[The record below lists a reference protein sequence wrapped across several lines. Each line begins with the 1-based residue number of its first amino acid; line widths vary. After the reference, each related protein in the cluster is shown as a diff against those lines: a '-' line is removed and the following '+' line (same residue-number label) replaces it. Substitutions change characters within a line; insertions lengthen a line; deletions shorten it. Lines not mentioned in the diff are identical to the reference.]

1 MDIIT
6 IVVSGIL
13 LIFLALIIAAVFI
26 FFDLMSY
33 TARSTKYL
41 TPTGKTRGKALVV
54 YNPGLSGEAKNA
66 ANFIVNEL
74 KSRDYKVDLAGL
86 RSATAANTSGYDI
99 VIAGGPMYFGKVT
112 KSLEKYL
119 KTVKLPEDV
128 KLGVFAT
135 TGSAKFNSEDIASLE
150 KQLKSFLGKNVV
162 TKTLRSG
169 EAGNMDCEDFILDI
183 LK

>member
-6 IVVSGIL
+6 ILVSGII
-13 LIFLALIIAAVFI
+13 LIFVVTIIAAVFI
-26 FFDLMSY
+26 FMDLMSY

-41 TPTGKTRGKALVV
+41 TPKGKTRGKALVV
-54 YNPGLSGEAKNA
+54 YNPGISGAAKKA
-66 ANFIVNEL
+66 ANFIGNEL
-74 KSRDYKVDLAGL
+74 KSREYKVDLAGL
-86 RSATAANTSGYDI
+86 RSATAADISGYDI

-135 TGSAKFNSEDIASLE
+135 TGSAEFNSEDIASLE

-169 EAGNMDCEDFILDI
+169 EAGNIDCEDFIVDI